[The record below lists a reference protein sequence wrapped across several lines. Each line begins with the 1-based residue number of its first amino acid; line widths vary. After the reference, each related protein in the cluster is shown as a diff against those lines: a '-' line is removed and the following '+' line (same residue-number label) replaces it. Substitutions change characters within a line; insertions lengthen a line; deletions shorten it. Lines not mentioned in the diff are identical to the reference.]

1 MARSPL
7 DVQHRHITAPS
18 RTRSIAWLAVALILA
33 SCSRVPPG
41 SPDYQNGYTAGC
53 YDGRFDANAPTT
65 QTTWIRDESLFG
77 TNADYKEGWQEGY
90 AKCYADERDYP
101 IMGTIGR

>member
-1 MARSPL
+1 VPRYARGG
-7 DVQHRHITAPS
+7 I
-18 RTRSIAWLAVALILA
+18 WVAAALMFA
-33 SCSRVPPG
+33 SCSHVPPG
-41 SPDYQNGYTAGC
+41 SRDYQNGYTAGC
-53 YDGRFDANAPTT
+53 YDGRFDADAPTT

-77 TNADYKEGWQEGY
+77 TNADYQEGWQQGY

>member
-1 MARSPL
+1 MARTSL
-7 DVQHRHITAPS
+7 DVQHRHIAV
-18 RTRSIAWLAVALILA
+18 RLLTRSGAWLAVVLILA
-33 SCSRVPPG
+33 SCSRIPTG

-53 YDGRFDANAPTT
+53 YDGRFDADAPTT
-65 QTTWIRDESLFG
+65 QTAWIRDESMFEA
-77 TNADYKEGWQEGY
+77 NADYKSGWQEAY